1 MSARPPVCLE
11 CGAALAAA
19 SPAQLC
25 LNCLMS
31 EGEPDGDAG
40 DSAGSMLR
48 VPGHDVLEEIARGGM
63 GVVYRARER
72 ETQRTVALKMLRPRL
87 ADEEGMRERFRLEA
101 SAVAALHHPGILPV
115 YRVDESDNMP
125 FFTMKLAAGGTLAER
140 RERYRGQWRDI
151 AALMAVL
158 CDAVQYA
165 HQHGVLHRDLKPGN
179 VLFDAEGRAY
189 LSDFGLVKLIDS
201 VSELTGS
208 QSFLGTPHYSS
219 PEVASASAGDA
230 TVASDVWSLGAMLY
244 EMLTGHLPFDA
255 AGLAPLLRK
264 IAEEPPVPFTAS
276 DAVPA
281 DLRVITLKCLHK
293 EPAQR
298 FESAAALGADLK
310 AWLEG
315 RPIMARAASVPERL
329 FAWTKRNPLLAS
341 VAAALVVS
349 LGLLGVLL
357 WRGYAASERSAAEA
371 RAGESAARTAEA
383 SSILRET
390 RAQLRD
396 GQWVSRSDA
405 IKAVL
410 KSQALD
416 PSDEARNVLV
426 TLLALPE
433 LRRKLGSEISY
444 TQQNPDPTVGAP
456 VYLSGD
462 FSRYV
467 ARTRQATEVRDA
479 ATHALLCSIP
489 ERVASG
495 QEPGPL
501 SDDGRLLALSTASGI
516 SVWNTETVTK
526 IATLPFGRWLP
537 CFSRDGAL
545 IACGRRVLR
554 LHTEPV
560 ETLNLPEKEY
570 DALAVSPDG
579 KMLLTA
585 HGSRLHMRLVDTAT
599 GALLREYDLSGKSM
613 MLRAVWS
620 ADSTHF
626 FTGSTDGRMM
636 RWNAVT
642 SAPGW
647 IVPAHTDGLNDLAL
661 FDKDRHLVSVSR
673 DGLTKIWNLHSQAAV
688 STYPFSGRRVQVS
701 TDGYRLALDSAVER
715 MTLLYEFTPPPVC
728 TLVRLPAS
736 WVPDGSLQ
744 GKGTVIPAA
753 DGQSFAVT
761 AGADLHI
768 LDREGTV
775 IRSIPCGQ
783 CADLIADPS
792 GSGFIRTRQL
802 RSKEWELMRV
812 PVEAVG
818 DFASPTLS
826 LGLWKNQPLLA
837 ADAAMHRL
845 LAGTR
850 GAITEIA
857 SPGASLTPRTPSSLP
872 PRGRVTA
879 VVFSPCGRYF
889 AWAGVEDEAD
899 PARRIHL
906 MDAACEREIT
916 TLPLSEAP
924 RLLVFLPDGNSLIVG
939 NNHGFHCLDT
949 ATGRELWNLRHY
961 RAQEPTLKTPI
972 SLAIAEKVG
981 LIAAS
986 LTPESISLLD
996 AKTGRVRLE
1005 LRHPMGQ
1012 TLRAVGLSPDGTR
1025 LIAVGSYIAQVWKL
1039 DAVVDELKRQGMSF

>member
-1 MSARPPVCLE
+1 
-11 CGAALAAA
+11 
-19 SPAQLC
+19 
-25 LNCLMS
+25 
-31 EGEPDGDAG
+31 
-40 DSAGSMLR
+40 
-48 VPGHDVLEEIARGGM
+48 
-63 GVVYRARER
+63 
-72 ETQRTVALKMLRPRL
+72 MLRPRL

-101 SAVAALHHPGILPV
+101 SAMAALHHPGILPV

-158 CDAVQYA
+158 CEAVQYA

-179 VLFDAEGRAY
+179 VLFDEEGRAY

-219 PEVASASAGDA
+219 PEVASDSAGAA

-244 EMLTGHLPFDA
+244 EMLTGRLPFDA
-255 AGLAPLLRK
+255 GGLAPLLRK
-264 IAEEPPVPFTAS
+264 IAEEPPAPFTPS

-293 EPAQR
+293 EAAQR

-315 RPIMARAASVPERL
+315 RPITARAASVPERL
-329 FAWTKRNPLLAS
+329 LAWTKRNPLLAS

-349 LGLLGVLL
+349 LALLGVLL
-357 WRGYAASERSAAEA
+357 WRGYVASERSSAEA

-383 SSILRET
+383 GSILKET

-396 GQWVSRSDA
+396 GKWVNRTDTVAEVLRSR
-405 IKAVL
+405 KL
-410 KSQALD
+410 N
-416 PSDEARNVLV
+416 PSDDARNVLV
-426 TLLALPE
+426 SLLALPE
-433 LRRKLGSEISY
+433 LKKTGEITYS
-444 TQQNPDPTVGAP
+444 QQNPDPTSGAP
-456 VYLSGD
+456 AYLSGD
-462 FSRYV
+462 FSRYL
-467 ARTRQATEVRDA
+467 ARTRNATVVRDA

-489 ERVASG
+489 GRVAPG

-501 SDDGRLLALSTASGI
+501 SADGRLLALSTASGV
-516 SVWNTETVTK
+516 SVWNTETATK
-526 IATLPFGRWLP
+526 LATMPAGRWLP
-537 CFSRDGAL
+537 GFSRDGTI
-545 IACGRRVLR
+545 IACGRQVMR
-554 LHTEPV
+554 LNTQPV
-560 ETLNLPEKEY
+560 EILNLPEKEY

-599 GALLREYDLSGKSM
+599 GALLREYNLSGKSM

-620 ADSTHF
+620 AESSYF

-636 RWNAVT
+636 RWNVMT

-647 IVPAHTDGLNDLAL
+647 IVPAHTDGLSDLAL
-661 FDKDRHLVSVSR
+661 FDDDRHLISVSR
-673 DGLTKIWNLHSQAAV
+673 DGLTKVWNLHSQAAV
-688 STYPFSGRRVQVS
+688 ATFPFSGRRAQAS
-701 TDGYRLALDSAVER
+701 TDGRHLALDSAVDR
-715 MTLLYEFTPPPVC
+715 KTLLFEFTPPPAC

-736 WVPDGSLQ
+736 YVPDASLQ
-744 GKGTVIPAA
+744 GKGGVIPAA

-792 GSGFIRTRQL
+792 GSGFIRTRL
-802 RSKEWELMRV
+802 LKSKEWELLRV
-812 PVEAVG
+812 PLEVTG
-818 DFASPTLS
+818 DLASPTLS
-826 LGLWKNQPLLA
+826 LGLWKSQPSLGADAPTRRLLA
-837 ADAAMHRL
+837 A
-845 LAGTR
+845 TR

-857 SPGASLTPRTPSSLP
+857 SPGANLTLRTPAALP

-879 VVFSPCGRYF
+879 LAFSPCGRFF

-906 MDAACEREIT
+906 MDAVCENEIS
-916 TLPLSEAP
+916 TLPLGEAP
-924 RLLVFLPDGNSLIVG
+924 RLLAFLPDGNSLIAG
-939 NNHGFHCLDT
+939 NNNSFHCLDT
-949 ATGRELWNLRHY
+949 STGRELWNIRHF
-961 RAQEPTLKTPI
+961 RMQEPTLKTPI
-972 SLAIAEKVG
+972 SLAIAQKSG
-981 LIAAS
+981 LLAAA
-986 LTPESISLLD
+986 LTVESISLLD
-996 AKTGRVRLE
+996 PKTGRVRLE
-1005 LRHPMGQ
+1005 LQHPMGH
-1012 TLRAVGLSPDGTR
+1012 TLRAIGLSPDGTR

-1039 DAVVDELKRQGMSF
+1039 DAIADELERHGMTF